1 MGRVCIVVVTYNRL
15 ELLKE
20 VVESL
25 RNQTYTECQI
35 LVVNNGSTDSTL
47 EWLSLQSDIITI
59 TQENCGGA
67 GGFHTGMKYAAEN
80 EYDYCWVMDDDVIS
94 EPNAL
99 EELICS
105 ISRKDNIGYVCSRV
119 IGTDGRAMNTPSVDN
134 RGKNGFYPD
143 FCDLI
148 EYRMIKVSSA
158 TFVSVLVPCSII
170 KSVGL
175 PYKEFFIWGDDT
187 EFTLRISSR
196 YDCYM
201 SCNSVVMHK
210 RAIQKQLTIEEEK
223 DKKRLKNYFYNI
235 RNCGFYTN
243 KYCNIQEKIIYHLWI
258 WKLIIS
264 NITKPYK
271 VLTVLR
277 GYFAFFGFRPQ
288 LKYPQV

>member
-1 MGRVCIVVVTYNRL
+1 MSIFLGNPNKKCTFANRVVRRSKSQNISAL
-15 ELLKE
+15 A
-20 VVESL
+20 
-25 RNQTYTECQI
+25 
-35 LVVNNGSTDSTL
+35 
-47 EWLSLQSDIITI
+47 LSLNRYHKSATPSFQSDTQSDTSFLII
-59 TQENCGGA
+59 
-67 GGFHTGMKYAAEN
+67 
-80 EYDYCWVMDDDVIS
+80 
-94 EPNAL
+94 P
-99 EELICS
+99 
-105 ISRKDNIGYVCSRV
+105 RKDNIGYVCSRV